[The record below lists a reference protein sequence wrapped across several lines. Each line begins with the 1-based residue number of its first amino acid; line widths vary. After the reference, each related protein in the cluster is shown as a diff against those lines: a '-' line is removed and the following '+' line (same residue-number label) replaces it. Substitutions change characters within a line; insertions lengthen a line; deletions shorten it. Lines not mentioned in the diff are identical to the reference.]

1 MCARLFDLVNKLAS
15 TGVVVEQ
22 VICHDVDVNIGVD
35 VVLNIVE
42 ELNDNV
48 VSSGINT
55 KSLDGGRLECGRLN
69 KHDRIVRVNNAA

>member
-1 MCARLFDLVNKLAS
+1 MCARLLDLVNKLACAS
-15 TGVVVEQ
+15 VVIEQ
-22 VICHDVDVNIGVD
+22 VICHDVDVNISVD

-55 KSLDGGRLECGRLN
+55 QGFDRGRLECGRLN
-69 KHDRIVRVNNAA
+69 KHD